1 MRRRAFIAGLGS
13 AAVWPML
20 VRAQQPTMPVV
31 GVLAA
36 GSAKGLA
43 RSFAG
48 FHRGLGEV
56 GYVNGKNIKIESRW
70 AEGQYDRL
78 PAMAADLIDRRV
90 TVVAAISTPAAL
102 VARTMVTTIPVVF
115 TTIANPVQIGL
126 VASLNRPGAN
136 VTGVTLLSVEVG
148 PKLLSLLHEA
158 VPSATTMA
166 LLVNPTNPNVG
177 TQSKDL
183 QAGVVKLG
191 LQAHVLNAS
200 TERDFDPVFAKLR
213 ELRTDTL
220 MIAQDPLF
228 NAQSQQLAE
237 LAVRHAIPAIYELR
251 EFAEAGG
258 LMSYGTSQSDS
269 WRQAGIYVGRI
280 LKGEKAADLPVM
292 QPSKFEFIV
301 NLKTAKALGLEIPP
315 SLLAR
320 ADEVI
325 E

>member
-1 MRRRAFIAGLGS
+1 MKRRAFIAGLGC
-13 AAVWPML
+13 AAAWPVMAG
-20 VRAQQPTMPVV
+20 AQQPTMPVV

-48 FHRGLGEV
+48 FLGGLDEV
-56 GYVNGKNIKIESRW
+56 GYVNGKNIEIESRW

-102 VARTMVTTIPVVF
+102 VARARVTTIPVVF

-166 LLVNPTNPNVG
+166 LLINPTNPNVE
-177 TQSKDL
+177 TQSKEL
-183 QAGVVKLG
+183 QAGVGKLG
-191 LQAHVLNAS
+191 LHAHVLNAS

-213 ELRTDTL
+213 ELRIDTL
-220 MIAQDPLF
+220 MIAQDSLF

-237 LAVRHAIPAIYELR
+237 LAVRHTIPAIYELR

-292 QPSKFEFIV
+292 QPSKFEFMI